1 MGSLWDAWADVQCP
15 IESWKLCVSSQ
26 NFLVHKDLPW
36 EFEDPRSPWLDWE
49 GCREPWM
56 CGEITCPCCPAD
68 DGPGTVLS
76 SLNLWLVS
84 PALCLEDAA
93 GTLAPD
99 WSKSLGSSNPVDIGW
114 LLFTCLCMTQ
124 QMMPLI
130 FWWKVVKQI
139 VWYPAQWVTHE
150 LRKHQRK
157 CNCPFFFVLF

>member
-114 LLFTCLCMTQ
+114 LLFTYLCMDTADEATHFLVEGGKTDCLVPCSVGYSWTQ
-124 QMMPLI
+124 ETSE
-130 FWWKVVKQI
+130 KV
-139 VWYPAQWVTHE
+139 
-150 LRKHQRK
+150 
-157 CNCPFFFVLF
+157 